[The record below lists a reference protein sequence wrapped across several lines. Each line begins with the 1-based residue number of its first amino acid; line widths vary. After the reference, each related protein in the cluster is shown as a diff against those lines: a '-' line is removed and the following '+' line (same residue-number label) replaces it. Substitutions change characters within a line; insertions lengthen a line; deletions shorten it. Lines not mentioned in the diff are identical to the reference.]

1 MSPLGE
7 FVTRD
12 DFADATRAAAHG
24 GTTTIVPFAIPDL
37 GETPL
42 EAYKRRRDAADG
54 DVYTNYS
61 LHACLTD
68 VNETTLSELPELIDR
83 GAASVKMFMVYEG
96 RLMVSHGE
104 IRDALRTIGENDGVA
119 LIHAEDEGIIGHLV
133 EKQVDSGKTDY
144 TVHPDVHPNVSETT
158 AMWAISDLVEETNCP
173 TFFVHVSTME
183 AERIL
188 QSASDRDLPL
198 LAETCPH
205 YLTLT
210 REVYDQEHGEQFVC
224 SPPIRSQENNNRLW
238 EMLDRGKIQ
247 TVNSD
252 HCCYDT
258 VQKEQYKDDIT
269 RMPMGLPGVETRN
282 TVFYTDAVADGRL
295 PVERFVE
302 LTSTNIAKMLGLYP
316 KKGSLNI
323 GADADVV
330 IFDPDAAWTL
340 KAVDL
345 HMETDYTPFEGKRM
359 RGRPTTTIINGK
371 IVMRDDEVVS
381 EKVGEYVAT
390 DGSNAV
396 QTFTRRE
403 NL

>member
-371 IVMRDDEVVS
+371 IVMRDDDVVS